1 MDVVWSHGPIGSP
14 GVQAALAPARQL
26 ALTTVVT
33 TLDRLYKKGLLR
45 RERVGKGYQYSAA
58 VSRSDLEQ
66 RIVRGVLAD
75 LMAEFPDALTSL
87 LEEDAA
93 LPPDVYDR
101 LSEWLRRQREEA
113 EDA

>member
-1 MDVVWSHGPIGSP
+1 MDVVWSHGTIGSP
-14 GVQAALAPARQL
+14 GVQGALAPERQL

-33 TLDRLYKKGLLR
+33 TLDRLYKKGILR

-75 LMAEFPDALTSL
+75 LMTEFPDALTSL

-93 LPPDVYDR
+93 LPPDLHDR

>member
-14 GVQAALAPARQL
+14 GVQGALAPERQL

-33 TLDRLYKKGLLR
+33 TLDRLYKKGILR

-75 LMAEFPDALTSL
+75 LMTEFPDALTSL

-93 LPPDVYDR
+93 LPPDLHDR
-101 LSEWLRRQREEA
+101 LSEWLRRQQEEA
-113 EDA
+113 ENA